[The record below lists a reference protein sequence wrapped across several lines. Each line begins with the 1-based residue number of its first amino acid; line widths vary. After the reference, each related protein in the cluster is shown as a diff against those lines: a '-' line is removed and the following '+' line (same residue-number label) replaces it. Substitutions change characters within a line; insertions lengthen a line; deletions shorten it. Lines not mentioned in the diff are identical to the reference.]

1 MGGPVDDPNERSP
14 LVNEGI
20 RYSPRRRRV
29 KRILFVALV
38 LAVIATVV
46 SIVFGCKA
54 SVSSRFDMTNP
65 APRLFP
71 IIFLEG

>member
-1 MGGPVDDPNERSP
+1 MGGPVDDPNEISP

-54 SVSSRFDMTNP
+54 SVSSRFD
-65 APRLFP
+65 
-71 IIFLEG
+71 